1 MAAARTP
8 APTDDPRWAELAD
21 LTLVVAREL
30 QVRGYNDPEA
40 VQLTQTE
47 GTVMRYLNEHDG
59 AAPSVIAAATGLQR
73 TNLAT
78 VLTGLQRKGLIERR
92 QSSKDGRAA
101 SIHTTEHG
109 RANYA
114 VVRGEWGAAVAKAA
128 GGPGGGGGGSD
139 TGDTGDTGAG
149 LDAALD
155 LLRTIRSGLIETRP
169 TTPGRP
175 ATLM

>member
-8 APTDDPRWAELAD
+8 VPASADDPRWAELAD
-21 LTLVVAREL
+21 LALVIAREIQFL
-30 QVRGYNDPEA
+30 GYRDPDA
-40 VQLTQTE
+40 VPLTQTE

-59 AAPSVIAAATGLQR
+59 AAPSVIAAETGLQR

-92 QSSKDGRAA
+92 QCAADGRAA
-101 SIHTTEHG
+101 SIHTTEAG

-114 VVRGEWGAAVAKAA
+114 LVRSEWGVAVSAAA
-128 GGPGGGGGGSD
+128 GD
-139 TGDTGDTGAG
+139 KLAD
-149 LDAALD
+149 LDSALG
-155 LLRTIRSGLIETRP
+155 LLRAIRTGLVDARP
-169 TTPGRP
+169 AAPGRP

>member
-8 APTDDPRWAELAD
+8 ASADDPRWAELAD
-21 LTLVVAREL
+21 LALVIAREIQFL
-30 QVRGYNDPEA
+30 GYRDPEA
-40 VQLTQTE
+40 VPLTQTE

-59 AAPSVIAAATGLQR
+59 AAPSAIAAATGLQR
-73 TNLAT
+73 TNIAT

-92 QSSKDGRAA
+92 ADPEDGRVA

-114 VVRGEWGAAVAKAA
+114 LVRSEWGAAVSTAA
-128 GGPGGGGGGSD
+128 GD
-139 TGDTGDTGAG
+139 KRAD
-149 LDAALD
+149 LDPALD
-155 LLRTIRSGLIETRP
+155 LLRAIRAGLVDARP
-169 TTPGRP
+169 ATPGRP